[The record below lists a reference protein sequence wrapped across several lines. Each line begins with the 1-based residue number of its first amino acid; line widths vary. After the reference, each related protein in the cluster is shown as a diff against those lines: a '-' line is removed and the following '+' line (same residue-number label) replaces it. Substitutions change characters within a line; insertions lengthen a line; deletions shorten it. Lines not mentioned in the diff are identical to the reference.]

1 MRSNLVK
8 DYLRPVRVVA
18 KSENIEN
25 AEVLLVNHEKQVFFN
40 TPKTLDCKGKG
51 YIILDFGKELHGG
64 VRLMT
69 SYYKP
74 GCASPKIRLRFG
86 ESVEETC
93 VEIDEKG
100 ATNNHAARDFE
111 AVLPT
116 FADQEYGQTGF
127 RFLRID
133 FLQEEAQY
141 HLVNVY
147 AAFIHRD
154 LSYLGSFECD
164 DPLVN
169 QIYDT
174 ARYTVFL
181 NMQTSLWD
189 GIKRDRLVWMGDMFP
204 EVLAITDVFGADE
217 CIEDALQA
225 SVDRTPLPQ
234 WFSGIPT
241 YSVWFIKILCEYYIK
256 TKRAE
261 FVKKQLPYVDGILHL
276 LDDCILENGEID
288 YSKSYSNDDFF
299 DWPTKGTKDARP
311 GNRYLYLIA
320 LEELKV
326 LYAQLGE
333 AVNPLCDKLLTRL
346 RKKKETGLTA
356 KQVVAFGYL
365 AGEIDRKEAVEKL
378 TKDGAKGFSTFMSY
392 FIFRAIAESESVE
405 KAVELM
411 KVYYGAMLERGATSF
426 WEDFDMDWLEN
437 SGRIDESTPE
447 GKLDLHGD
455 FGKFCYKGFRHSLCH
470 GWSCGPVPFLMEKVL
485 GIEVV
490 KAGCEAIKIK
500 PDLGRL
506 KWCKGT
512 FPTPYGLV
520 EISCQNEGGRYEL
533 NVKAPQEITIIK

>member
-1 MRSNLVK
+1 MRNNLVK
-8 DYLRPVRVVA
+8 DYILPTRIIE
-18 KSENIEN
+18 KSENIQD
-25 AEVLLVNHEKQVFFN
+25 AEVLLFNAEKQVFFN
-40 TPKTLDCKGKG
+40 APKTMNCKGQG

-64 VRLMT
+64 VRLIT
-69 SYYKP
+69 SYYDA

-86 ESVEETC
+86 ESVGETC
-93 VEIDEKG
+93 AEIGEKG
-100 ATNNHAARDFE
+100 ASNDHSVRDFE
-111 AVLPT
+111 TILPT

-133 FLQEEAQY
+133 FLHQEAQY
-141 HLVNVY
+141 CLINVY
-147 AAFIHRD
+147 AVFIHRD
-154 LSYLGSFECD
+154 IDYIGSFECD
-164 DPLVN
+164 DPLIN
-169 QIYDT
+169 QIFDT

-204 EVLAITDVFGADE
+204 EVLAITDIFGADE

-225 SVDRTPLPQ
+225 SVDRTPMPQ

-241 YSVWFIKILCEYYIK
+241 YSVWFIKILCEYYRK
-256 TKRAE
+256 TKRTE
-261 FVKKQLPYVDGILHL
+261 FIKRQLSYVDGILQL
-276 LDDCILENGEID
+276 LDDCVLDNGEID
-288 YSKSYSNDDFF
+288 YSCSYSDDDFF

-311 GNRYLYLIA
+311 GNRYLYILA
-320 LEELKV
+320 LEEVKV

-346 RKKKETGLTA
+346 RKKETGLTA

-365 AGEIDRKEAVEKL
+365 AGETDRKEAAEKL

-437 SGRIDESTPE
+437 SGRIDEFTPE

-500 PDLGRL
+500 PDLGHL

-520 EISCQNEGGRYEL
+520 EISCKNDGDRYEL